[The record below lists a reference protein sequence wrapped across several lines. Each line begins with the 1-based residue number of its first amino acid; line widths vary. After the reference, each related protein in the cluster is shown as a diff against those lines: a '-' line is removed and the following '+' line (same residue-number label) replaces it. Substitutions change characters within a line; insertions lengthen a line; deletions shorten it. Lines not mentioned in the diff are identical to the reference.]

1 MSSTLSRTRFDVS
14 TRLGNTEPLMSRPS
28 RRVELQDEECPK
40 KRPSFGKRALHAVTR
55 FGITSCIGV
64 AAVLG
69 WQSYGDE
76 ARNII
81 ANSSPAL
88 SWLAPE
94 AARAEPRQPVSPP
107 EASPEREQLNAIS
120 LNLAALRQ
128 SIDQLATGQ
137 DQMTQEIGTVRGVQ
151 QQLLEKISVPRQAA
165 TPTQK
170 PMGAMAPPQTGV
182 NRTAGERSRSGL
194 TP

>member
-1 MSSTLSRTRFDVS
+1 MSSTLSRTRSDVS
-14 TRLGNTEPLMSRPS
+14 TRLGNTDPLMSRPS
-28 RRVELQDEECPK
+28 RRVELQHDAWPK
-40 KRPSFGKRALHAVTR
+40 NRAPFGKRALGAIAR
-55 FGITSCIGV
+55 CGITSFVGV

-69 WQSYGDE
+69 WQSYGDG
-76 ARNII
+76 ARKTI

-94 AARAEPRQPVSPP
+94 APRVEARQPVSPP
-107 EASPEREQLNAIS
+107 EASPEQQQLNAIS

-151 QQLLEKISVPRQAA
+151 QQLLEKISVPRSAA

-170 PMGAMAPPQTGV
+170 PVAAMVPPQPGV
-182 NRTAGERSRSGL
+182 SRTAGERSRSGS